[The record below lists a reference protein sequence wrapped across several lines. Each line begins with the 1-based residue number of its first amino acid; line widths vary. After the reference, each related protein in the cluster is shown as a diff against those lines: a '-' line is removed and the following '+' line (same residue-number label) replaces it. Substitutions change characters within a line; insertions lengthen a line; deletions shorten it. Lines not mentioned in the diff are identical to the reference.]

1 VGRGLATALS
11 LGAGVLVAMQAPI
24 NGRLGRALGPFQA
37 ASVSFLIGLLLL
49 VALAAVSGGGLG
61 PIVRTGQ
68 QPWWYLLGGLLG
80 AAYVT
85 VALTTVRT
93 LGVGGVTA
101 ATIGGQ
107 LTMAVV
113 VDHFGLLGVDRHP
126 VSIARVAGL
135 MLLALGTYLVV
146 RN

>member
-1 VGRGLATALS
+1 MGRGLAAGLS

-24 NGRLGRALGPFQA
+24 NARLGRALGPFQA
-37 ASVSFLIGLLLL
+37 ASVSFLVGLLLL
-49 VALAAVSGGGLG
+49 VALAAVTGGGLG
-61 PIVRTGQ
+61 AIARTGQ

-85 VALTTVRT
+85 VALITVRT

-113 VDHFGLLGVDRHP
+113 VDQFGLLGVARHP
-126 VSIARVAGL
+126 VSVARVAGL
-135 MLLALGTYLVV
+135 ALLAVGTYMVV